1 MNWEK
6 LLAGQQ
12 IIYSYVFVLE
22 RGKLFLSLL
31 NMVFVITEGNTALD
45 FWVCSLTCYRNG
57 NEA

>member
-31 NMVFVITEGNTALD
+31 NMVFVITEGNTALG
-45 FWVCSLTCYRNG
+45 FWVCSLTC
-57 NEA
+57 